1 MMCPPIPKIYISIIL
16 YVRLKWYIN
25 SVRPDERVVNSLVL
39 FRGLLFWYSKNCW
52 MHEYR
57 FICVIT

>member
-1 MMCPPIPKIYISIIL
+1 MLPFENSTK

-39 FRGLLFWYSKNCW
+39 FRGLLFWYSQNCW

-57 FICVIT
+57 FICVIA